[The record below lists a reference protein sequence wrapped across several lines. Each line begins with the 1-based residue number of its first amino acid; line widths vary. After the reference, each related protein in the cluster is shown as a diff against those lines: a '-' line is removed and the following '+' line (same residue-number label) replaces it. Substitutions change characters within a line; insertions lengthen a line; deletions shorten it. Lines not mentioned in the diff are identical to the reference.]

1 MHSSDVQAAEGSDSL
16 GRSKGEAD
24 KGGAGGGK
32 GDRSPEK
39 PVGSPGPLMGQFL
52 GSGCQM

>member
-39 PVGSPGPLMGQFL
+39 PVGSPGPPMGQFL